1 MGRRIA
7 VAAGLSFL
15 LVATLVALLDYIR
28 VVYQPVTDADW
39 HAHYASLAAM
49 PIEVT
54 ILAYGQALSDFLQSP
69 MPALAVG
76 AGTALLLL
84 FQLVPLHWRSRRIS
98 RPISAKQ
105 LRTWSVLSSKL
116 R

>member
-15 LVATLVALLDYIR
+15 LVATLVAILDYIR

-39 HAHYASLAAM
+39 HAHYVSLTAT
-49 PIEVT
+49 PIEVA

-69 MPALAVG
+69 MPVLAVG
-76 AGTALLLL
+76 AGTALLLVL
-84 FQLVPLHWRSRRIS
+84 QLMPLHWRGRRIS
-98 RPISAKQ
+98 RLISAKQ
-105 LRTWSVLSSKL
+105 MRT
-116 R
+116 

>member
-1 MGRRIA
+1 MARRIA
-7 VAAGLSFL
+7 VAAALSFL
-15 LVATLVALLDYIR
+15 LVTTLLAILDYLK

-39 HAHYASLAAM
+39 HAHYASLVAT

-54 ILAYGQALSDFLQSP
+54 ILAYAQALSDFLRSP
-69 MPALAVG
+69 LPSLAVG

-84 FQLVPLHWRSRRIS
+84 LQLVLFHWRSRRIT
-98 RPISAKQ
+98 RLNSAKQ
-105 LRTWSVLSSKL
+105 LRAWSVLSSKL